1 MDQKTIKTENV
12 FEKITLLFFVLT
24 FSFSNLSFFNMLL
37 KLVGY
42 EGNVT
47 VISSIIYSIGILLI
61 AIYFLKYVI
70 NSKTYKMLAI
80 LICINLVYI
89 LPNLI
94 NFNIKNIILYIMFP
108 LPMTLMAGIMAMDS
122 DVRKKVI
129 WTFYKLRYVYLS
141 LGVLYL
147 IFLEFFSKNTNGEL
161 PDFTYGNVAWFFL
174 PAIFIY
180 IGIFFEKEFS
190 KTVLKGKKKLIE
202 LLIIISILMTVIFY
216 TGLRS
221 GIISLF
227 FTAVVNFFS
236 LILLNRKNYKNYL
249 KQFLIILVAL
259 GLIYLL
265 SNHLMLN
272 NSRLNF
278 ISDNFLWETNERPS
292 NNAALDVKK
301 KKTKTDFTPL
311 KQYVEELEA
320 TKQPKALYA
329 KENIDLYSPTTKQ
342 KIGEIQIGD
351 IVEGEILD
359 DFINISV
366 NNEIIKIEADKFIY
380 KAPKPYYINASE
392 DIYNNKFEIID
403 KAFNGKFI
411 LAVEIGNYYCFNE
424 NGTRFI
430 GKDFVQQR
438 PRVLETCTIDTTN
451 VYDINTNK
459 IIGVYSIGDYI
470 AGMQKDDD
478 VFIFYQDDIAKVD
491 ASMLKLAHPE
501 WLYINEDAPI
511 LNNKFEEIGTA
522 YKGKPIYA
530 VLIGDY
536 YRFSE
541 SGVKFVIKDV
551 VQKEPVQISSYRLS
565 NFNIIDAEDNTEK
578 TVEQAFKKYFAK
590 WDKSQEETE
599 KILSEDILNDNQKY
613 LIAKEQFRFSI
624 SNFELNMDRA
634 NLWSLSLA
642 EIKKAPI
649 FGQGPMFFHSK
660 YKEYFPHNIILEIL
674 TDFGI
679 VGLIIVSTF
688 IIFLFIQMLKALKKQ
703 RDNEMLLLMLF
714 CISYLPSYL
723 LYETLYNNNTLIFAI
738 TLFLIYIVFNKK
750 QSKTIQE
757 NILDNTG
764 ADK

>member
-180 IGIFFEKEFS
+180 IGVFFEKEFS

-202 LLIIISILMTVIFY
+202 LLIIISILMIVIFY

-227 FTAVVNFFS
+227 FAAIVNFIA
-236 LILLNRKNYKNYL
+236 LILLNRKNFKSYL
-249 KQFLIILVAL
+249 KQFVIILVAL

-278 ISDNFLWETNERPS
+278 ISGNFLWETNERPS
-292 NNAALDVKK
+292 NNAALDK
-301 KKTKTDFTPL
+301 KKTKSKNDYKQL
-311 KQYVEELEA
+311 VQYVEELE
-320 TKQPKALYA
+320 TTEQPKALYA
-329 KENIDLYSPTTKQ
+329 KENIDLFSPTTKQ

-359 DFINISV
+359 DYVNVSV
-366 NNEIIKIEADKFIY
+366 NDEIIKIKSDKFLHVS
-380 KAPKPYYINASE
+380 PEDFYISSATNIR
-392 DIYNNKFEIID
+392 DNKFEIVS
-403 KAFNGKFI
+403 KAYKGKLI
-411 LAVEIGNYYCFNE
+411 TAVQIGDYYCFYE
-424 NGTRFI
+424 DGTRFVH
-430 GKDFVQQR
+430 KDYIQQT
-438 PRVLETCTIDTTN
+438 PTLLEAYVVDSAYIRDIDT
-451 VYDINTNK
+451 NK
-459 IIGVYSIGDYI
+459 VVSISSSGKAIKGIQKKNYI
-470 AGMQKDDD
+470 
-478 VFIFYQDDIAKVD
+478 FIFHKEKIAKID
-491 ASMLKLAHPE
+491 ASSLTFAQPK
-501 WLYINEDAPI
+501 WLYINKNSQIVDNEF
-511 LNNKFEEIGTA
+511 KKIGTA
-522 YKGKPIYA
+522 YEGKPIYA
-530 VLIGDY
+530 VPIGNY
-536 YRFSE
+536 YRFNE
-541 SGVKFVIKDV
+541 SGVKFVDKDA
-551 VQKEPVQISSYRLS
+551 VQEEPVQISSYKLS
-565 NFNIIDAEDNTEK
+565 KFNIIDAEDNTEK
-578 TVEQAFKKYFAK
+578 TVEQAFMKYFVK
-590 WDKSQEETE
+590 WNKSQEEIE
-599 KILSEDILNDNQKY
+599 KILSEDILHNNQKY
-613 LIAKEQFRFSI
+613 LIVKEPYRFSVA
-624 SNFELNMDRA
+624 NFSLPKNRA
-634 NLWSLSLA
+634 NLWTLALS
-642 EIKKAPI
+642 EIKKTPI
-649 FGQGPMFFHSK
+649 FGQGPLFYQSK
-660 YKEYFPHNIILEIL
+660 YQGFFPHNMIFEIL

-679 VGLIIVSTF
+679 VGLIIISTF
-688 IIFLFIQMLKALKKQ
+688 IIFLFIQMLKTLKKQ
-703 RDNEMLLLMLF
+703 RDNEILLLMLF

-723 LYETLYNNNTLIFAI
+723 LYETLYNNNSLIFAI